1 MIRLARPFSDGVIFQ
16 RGRPILLWGNSD
28 KAQSVRVRLN
38 GETAANVEIPAGD
51 FTITLPAQE
60 AMEDAFLE
68 VGEVTLRHV
77 DVGEVWIAGGQSNME
92 FFLEYTAG
100 GAEEIASADDPHL
113 RMYTVGQYSFAG
125 EREQGYK
132 AWNPW
137 DAWLPYTTE
146 NAGSFSAVGVYFA
159 KELRRILG
167 VPVGILSC
175 NWGGTSASA
184 WLDRRYLEEDPAL
197 RSYIDDFDALVSKLD
212 LERYNKIKALVRPG
226 MASREAREQI
236 GLMNKYTFRPGEM
249 EKMMMAGGQQDAAA
263 VQSNPLAGL
272 SLADIMAVG
281 PGDPNE
287 PGTLYENML
296 GEIAGYPAKGVIWYQ
311 GETDEPKAE
320 IYCTLFGAMRQC
332 WLDAWSARNPAQD
345 TLPFLTV
352 QLAPFGLWRGS
363 TGDRFPIVREQ
374 QELTAKTLPDVY
386 MTSISDLGNV
396 FDIHP
401 KVKQPVG
408 ERLALLAR
416 KYIYGEDKLLADA
429 PEAADVIRDGDALR
443 ISFTNCEGLAI
454 KPESFDSY
462 NGFPVGEIPENLLP
476 PVLGGVNGL
485 RVIVDGEA
493 LDDAECSVSYES
505 LLIRSAALRN
515 AQTVRIEF
523 AQTGFYQVNLF
534 NGAGIPAKPFIL
546 EIGGNDHA

>member
-60 AMEDAFLE
+60 AMEDAVLE

-92 FFLEYTAG
+92 FFLEYTEG
-100 GAEEIASADDPHL
+100 GDHEIASANDPHL

-125 EREQGYK
+125 ERELGYK

-137 DAWLPYTTE
+137 DRWLPYMPE
-146 NAGSFSAVGVYFA
+146 NAGRFSAVGVYFA
-159 KELRRILG
+159 KELRRVLG

-212 LERYNKIKALVRPG
+212 LERYNRIKALVRPG

-236 GLMNKYTFRPGEM
+236 GALNKYTFRPGEM
-249 EKMMMAGGQQDAAA
+249 EKMMMAGGGQQDAAA
-263 VQSNPLAGL
+263 AQNNPLAGL
-272 SLADIMAVG
+272 SLEDIMAVG

-287 PGTLYENML
+287 PGALYENML
-296 GEIAGYPAKGVIWYQ
+296 KEIVGYPAQGVMWYQ

-320 IYCTLFGAMRQC
+320 IYCKLFGAMRQC

-386 MTSISDLGNV
+386 MTSISDLGNI

-416 KYIYGEDKLLADA
+416 KNIYGEEKLLADA
-429 PEAADVIRDGDALR
+429 PEAADVIQDGDALR
-443 ISFTNCEGLAI
+443 ISFINCEGLAI

-462 NGFPVGEIPENLLP
+462 NGFPVG
-476 PVLGGVNGL
+476 
-485 RVIVDGEA
+485 
-493 LDDAECSVSYES
+493 
-505 LLIRSAALRN
+505 RSPKTCCRLYSE
-515 AQTVRIEF
+515 V
-523 AQTGFYQVNLF
+523 
-534 NGAGIPAKPFIL
+534 
-546 EIGGNDHA
+546 